1 MLIIAAKLYSDQG
14 VPLPHHREVTKR
26 YTRVGQ
32 LSLREEYVREFRRS
46 MRVAKLF
53 GSGDG
58 GMVFP
63 TLYDAAIVWVGDGEI
78 RIRGFEINSMTQAHV
93 AMVWGAEILADQ
105 KPGRILAPVQ
115 GNDNKLVIMS
125 QSELD
130 NAKTSI

>member
-14 VPLPHHREVTKR
+14 VPLPRHREIATR

-32 LSLREEYVREFRRS
+32 LSLCEEYVREFRRS

-53 GSGDG
+53 GAGDG

-63 TLYDAAIVWVGDGEI
+63 MLYDASIVWVGDGEI

-105 KPGRILAPVQ
+105 KPGRVLVPVQ
-115 GNDNKLVIMS
+115 GDTKKLIITS
-125 QSELD
+125 QAELG
-130 NAKTSI
+130 KC